1 VHAYRFRGLVD
12 PMTMTTTELK
22 TPGPPPKTRTIEV
35 YDFRRPTT
43 LAREHSRVLELAFE
57 TFARQWGTQ
66 LTSRVRVKSLV
77 AVETVSMQT
86 YDEYAASLPSTT
98 AMVLC
103 ALEGHGSKAVIQF
116 PNSSALSWVGRM
128 LGGNGSAVA
137 PDRKFTQ
144 IEQSLVKRLMDDA
157 LEDLRY
163 SLGSLL
169 SVPVS
174 VDTIVYNSQF
184 AQAAATSELMI
195 VATFTIAVGD
205 NQANATLAFPADVL
219 LHKLGAV
226 NPTDTTANARHLIEG
241 QLGRVPVHVSMQ
253 LSEVAVKPST
263 ILGLAVGDL
272 LPVPHQK
279 SKPFD
284 ITVRGHRIATAVPGT
299 NGSRIAA
306 IIVSTEETP
315 K

>member
-1 VHAYRFRGLVD
+1 
-12 PMTMTTTELK
+12 MTMTTTELSN
-22 TPGPPPKTRTIEV
+22 PAPPAKNRIVEV

-77 AVETVSMQT
+77 TVETVTMQT

-103 ALEGHGSKAVIQF
+103 ALEGHASKAVIQF

-128 LGGNGSAVA
+128 LGGNGTTTP

-195 VATFTIAVGD
+195 VSTFTISVGENRAD
-205 NQANATLAFPADVL
+205 ATLAFPADVML
-219 LHKLGAV
+219 RQLGAV
-226 NPTDTTANARHLIEG
+226 NPTDTVGNARELIEG
-241 QLGRVPVHVSMQ
+241 QMSRTPVHVSLQ
-253 LSEVAVKPST
+253 LAQVAVKPGT
-263 ILGLAVGDL
+263 ILNLAVGDL

-284 ITVRGHRIATAVPGT
+284 LTVRGHRIATAAAGS

-306 IIVSTEETP
+306 IIVETEETP
-315 K
+315 A